1 MPEQQHPTHP
11 EPAPSTK
18 ALYGFTI
25 ALSAALLLSVEPM
38 ITRAFLPQLGGS
50 SAVWMTALAFF
61 QLALLLGYAYTVLL
75 TRATERSR
83 YAWAAHLCLLALAT
97 ISLLLTGMQRTRAI
111 LPESPQLR
119 LFALLCLAIG
129 IPFLTL
135 STTAPLLQAWY
146 AQRERTAVPYRLFG
160 LSNLASLLALLAYPT
175 LIEPHM
181 PLDVQFKLWKTAF
194 LLYTLLAAALTLRM
208 RSAAPADRMELAQ
221 PVAKVPRSLGLLWL
235 ALPAVA
241 SMQLA
246 AVTAHLT
253 QDVASMPL
261 LWVLPLATYLFSFVL
276 AFELPRLYHRTPVLR
291 MLAVLLFSLGYFL
304 AKVGVNLPIAL
315 SIGFFTIELFFAAW
329 FCHAELFALRPQQPE
344 LSPRFYLHIAAG
356 GAAGTLAI
364 VVLGPLF
371 TDSNFDLPFC
381 FLVTAVLILVVTWR
395 AGWEHRL
402 LWSASTVLGVFLLYT
417 LHAAYTHD
425 ALFRSRNF
433 YGSLRVRQTQLP
445 PQAFLSRTLFNG
457 AIQHGMQWFST
468 DYHHAPLTYY
478 TPQSGVGL
486 ALDHCCDPVQPRRI
500 GIIGLGAGTLAAYGH
515 AGDQLRFYEINPLVT
530 DVAQH
535 LFTYTRDT
543 PATVTVVPG
552 DARLSLT
559 AEPPQGFNVLVV
571 DAFSGDSIPT
581 HLLTREALTL
591 YLHHLAPG
599 GILAFHISN
608 QYLDLAPVL
617 ARLSASTQAVPGG
630 ALLAREVDSGPD
642 EEHGESRA
650 FWVLLAEDPRFF
662 AQPALAAAHPITTDP
677 RVRLWTDGY
686 SSLLPILRWTG
697 RH

>member
-1 MPEQQHPTHP
+1 MPDQQQLTLW
-11 EPAPSTK
+11 ETAPSTK
-18 ALYGFTI
+18 ALYGITV
-25 ALSAALLLSVEPM
+25 ALSAVLLFSVEPM
-38 ITRAFLPQLGGS
+38 ITRALLPQLGGS

-61 QLALLLGYAYTVLL
+61 QLALLLGYSYTVVL
-75 TRATERSR
+75 TRASQWSR
-83 YAWAAHLCLLALAT
+83 YAWIAHLALLALASL
-97 ISLLLTGMQRTRAI
+97 SLLLTGAQPARAI
-111 LPESPQLR
+111 LPQSPQLR
-119 LFALLCLAIG
+119 LFALLSMAIG
-129 IPFLTL
+129 LPFLTL
-135 STTAPLLQAWY
+135 GTTAPLLQAWY

-175 LIEPHM
+175 LIEPHL
-181 PLDVQFKLWKTAF
+181 PLNVQFTLWKAAF
-194 LLYTLLAAALTLRM
+194 LLYALLAATLTLRM
-208 RSAAPADRMELAQ
+208 RSAHLAEL
-221 PVAKVPRSLGLLWL
+221 PVLLASATVPRKEALLWL

-261 LWVLPLATYLFSFVL
+261 LWVLPLAAYLLSFVL

-315 SIGFFTIELFFAAW
+315 SIGFFTVELFFAAW
-329 FCHAELFALRPQQPE
+329 FCHAELFALRPQE
-344 LSPRFYLHIAAG
+344 NALSPRFYLQIATG
-356 GAAGTLAI
+356 GAAGTLAV
-364 VVLGPLF
+364 VVLSPLL

-381 FLVTAVLILVVTWR
+381 FLLTAVLILVVTWN
-395 AGWEHRL
+395 AGWAERL
-402 LWSASTVLGVFLLYT
+402 LWSAGAVLGVFLLFTLYT
-417 LHAAYTHD
+417 AYTHD
-425 ALFRSRNF
+425 ALFRGRNF
-433 YGSLRVRQTQLP
+433 YGSLRVKQSQLP

-468 DYHHAPLTYY
+468 EYHHAPLTYY
-478 TPQSGVGL
+478 TPDSGVGL
-486 ALDHCCDPVQPRRI
+486 ALDRCCDPTHPRRI
-500 GIIGLGAGTLAAYGH
+500 GIIGLGAGTLAAYGRP
-515 AGDQLRFYEINPLVT
+515 GDQLRFYEINPLVT

-552 DARLSLT
+552 DARLSMA
-559 AEPPQGFNVLVV
+559 AEPPQNFNVLVV

-591 YLHHLAPG
+591 FQHHLAPG

-617 ARLSASTQAVPGG
+617 ARLSASAHTDAGHP
-630 ALLAREVDSGPD
+630 LIAREIDSGPD
-642 EEHGESRA
+642 EDHGESRA
-650 FWVLLAEDPRFF
+650 FWILLGEDPRFF
-662 AQPALAAAHPITTDP
+662 AQPALASAHPIATDP
-677 RVRLWTDGY
+677 KVRLWTDQY